1 MRKRIAT
8 RKKNYTCKALEFAE
22 DSGFQLQQLE
32 AQGLGRR
39 EPRLRQE
46 LVRRP

>member
-8 RKKNYTCKALEFAE
+8 RKRIIPAKALEFAE
-22 DSGFQLQQLE
+22 HLGFQLQQLE

-39 EPRLRQE
+39 EPRPRQE